1 MKRTAAGETCCE
13 VNDFMAIRT
22 DLAMESREI
31 SQSAAKTTQL
41 PGVKAGSKHRK
52 GVQIT
57 RVQII
62 SEQGERALGKPQ
74 GQYVTLEFEAVR
86 RRERDAV
93 SRAARVL
100 TEQMKELTGLEDAK
114 SVLVACLGNPAVT
127 PDAVGP
133 MVARQLL
140 VTRHL
145 VRQLPEHFGALRQ
158 VSVMEPGVLGTT
170 GVESAE
176 LIAAAVQKTEPDVVI
191 AVDALASRSL
201 DRLFTTVQLT
211 DAGITPGSGV
221 GNSRHALSSDT
232 LGVPVYALGIPT
244 VVDAATLVEEVT
256 GQEADSVRG
265 MIVTGKDVDA
275 HLQEISRLV
284 AAGLNLFLHP
294 SLEEKEIAWLT
305 GG

>member
-1 MKRTAAGETCCE
+1 
-13 VNDFMAIRT
+13 MAIRT

-41 PGVKAGSKHRK
+41 PGVKAESKNKK

-57 RVQII
+57 RVEIF
-62 SEQGERALGKPQ
+62 SEQGEQALGKPQ
-74 GQYVTLEFEAVR
+74 GRYVTLEFEAVR

-93 SRAARVL
+93 SHAARVL
-100 TEQMKELTGLEDAK
+100 SEQMKVLTGLEDAK

-133 MVARQLL
+133 IVARQLL

-176 LIAAAVQKTEPDVVI
+176 LISAAVQKIRSDVVI

-221 GNSRHALSSDT
+221 GNSRQALSSNT

-244 VVDAATLVEEVT
+244 VVDAATLVQEVT
-256 GQEADSVRG
+256 GQEADAVRG

-275 HLQEISRLV
+275 HLQEVSRLV
-284 AAGLNLFLHP
+284 AVGLNLFLHP

>member
-1 MKRTAAGETCCE
+1 
-13 VNDFMAIRT
+13 MAIRT
-22 DLAMESREI
+22 DLAMEAREL
-31 SQSAAKTTQL
+31 SQSAEKTTQL
-41 PGVKAGSKHRK
+41 PGIKAESKKKK
-52 GVQIT
+52 GVRIT
-57 RVQII
+57 QVQII
-62 SEQGERALGKPQ
+62 SAQAEQTLGKPR

-100 TEQMKELTGLEDAK
+100 TEQLKELTALQDTK

-127 PDAVGP
+127 PDALGP

-176 LIAAAVQKTEPDVVI
+176 LISAAVQKIRPDAVI
-191 AVDALASRSL
+191 AVDALAARSL
-201 DRLFTTVQLT
+201 DRLFCAVQLT

-221 GNSRHALSSDT
+221 GNSRQALSSET
-232 LGVPVYALGIPT
+232 LGVPVYALGVPT
-244 VVDAATLVEEVT
+244 VVDAATLVEEAT
-256 GQEADSVRG
+256 GQEADAVRG

-284 AAGLNLFLHP
+284 AVGLNLFLHP
-294 SLEEKEIAWLT
+294 SLQEEEIAWLT